1 MASKSSKV
9 SKIDAFEEAGVETL
23 EEYFAKLDE
32 GFEELKRWRIQ
43 NDKDIAKRYA
53 DAQKDAMKSAIS
65 QLAEINIKLQK
76 QGIEDVENYSH
87 VYKKK
92 LLADYEKKRKQD
104 ELKTLEEVQKYR
116 NNLETKYDKQ
126 RQAEER
132 KNREQEN
139 KERLEFYKQL
149 KEAGYTLTEA
159 QKEDEARAGSEN
171 RQTSMERG
179 IGSAI
184 SRLANAVNKLDGSV
198 DKYSQYSA
206 GINARLQGLTSI
218 AGQNK
223 LNTIEANYSLA
234 VGINP
239 YFRTETMLDNLQSL
253 VEAGIA
259 ANIEQRAFLQ
269 TAKDDIATTFDAANG
284 ALLRIIRL
292 QQSDST
298 AARLGMEAYL
308 TRFLNELV
316 QNTEYLTTT
325 FDNVQEALLEA
336 SSFMTT
342 EASTEFEYVVQK
354 WLGALTGVGLSESS
368 ATNIAQ
374 ALGALGSGNIE
385 ALSGTNLQNLLVMA
399 ASRSNFNYADLLSGG
414 LSAQSADALMRSLIE
429 YMIEIGGSGSNV
441 VKSQFA
447 QTFGLTF
454 SDLKAAEQLSSSL
467 DALSGNFLSYQG
479 MYQEL
484 GYQLNM
490 LPQRLSMG
498 TMIDTIWDNLEFGL
512 ASNIAKNP
520 ALAAIWKVT
529 SLIQE
534 NTGGINIPAIE
545 ALTVGTG
552 GMIDLNTSVENLV
565 KLGVVGLSSLGMIGD
580 LIGGLSSTFAPS
592 SMLTKLGI
600 SSSQNAIVRGTGL
613 SGRSAG
619 LSTSTSVTTR
629 TIGTSSGEDIGG
641 AALTSANDSAQEQ
654 LTNQQQEQENP
665 LDDIKKYLIDTFSG
679 QFSQLVRDV
688 NELKDKVV
696 NGEIEISNYSQDAT
710 KVGLGAGSFLF

>member
-1 MASKSSKV
+1 MASKNSKV
-9 SKIDAFEEAGVETL
+9 STIDAFEEAGVETL
-23 EEYFAKLDE
+23 DEYFAKLDE
-32 GFEELKRWRIQ
+32 GFKALVDRRIAQEKEVVRAQRQAMMNVADEFAKKQKELEMLGIT
-43 NDKDIAKRYA
+43 DV
-53 DAQKDAMKSAIS
+53 SA
-65 QLAEINIKLQK
+65 
-76 QGIEDVENYSH
+76 YR
-87 VYKKK
+87 KK
-92 LLADYEKKRKQD
+92 LLEDFEKKKRQD
-104 ELKTLEEVQKYR
+104 ELKLVQEVQKEQY
-116 NNLETKYDKQ
+116 NIKTKYDKQ
-126 RQAEER
+126 SQAEAR
-132 KNREQEN
+132 KNREKEN
-139 KERLEFYKQL
+139 KELLEFYKELRKQGV
-149 KEAGYTLTEA
+149 ELTEA
-159 QKEDEARAGSEN
+159 QKEDEARAQSEN
-171 RQTSMERG
+171 KQTSMEKG
-179 IGSAI
+179 IGTAI
-184 SRLANAVNKLDGSV
+184 SKLANAVNKLDGSV

-223 LNTIEANYSLA
+223 LNAIESTYSRA

-325 FDNVQEALLEA
+325 FDNVQEALVEA

-342 EASTEFEYVVQK
+342 QASTEFEYVVQK

-374 ALGALGSGNIE
+374 ALGALGSGNID

-414 LSAQSADALMRSLIE
+414 LSAKSADALMRSLVE
-429 YMIEIGGSGSNV
+429 YMVEIGSSNNNV

-447 QTFGLTF
+447 QTFGLTY
-454 SDLKAAEQLSSSL
+454 SDLRAAQQLSNSL

-479 MYQEL
+479 MYEEL
-484 GYQLNM
+484 SYQLNL
-490 LPQRLSMG
+490 LPQRISVGSML
-498 TMIDTIWDNLEFGL
+498 DTVWDNLEFGL

-529 SLIQE
+529 NLIQD
-534 NTGGINIPAIE
+534 NTGGINIPFIN
-545 ALTVGTG
+545 TFFG
-552 GMIDLNTSVENLV
+552 GIDLNTTVENLV

-580 LIGGLSSTFAPS
+580 LISGISSTFAPS

-600 SSSQNAIVRGTGL
+600 SSGQNAIVRGTGL

-619 LSTSTSVTTR
+619 MSTSTSVTTK

-641 AALTSANDSAQEQ
+641 AALTSANDSANEQ
-654 LTNQQQEQENP
+654 LTSQQEEDNA
-665 LDDIKKYLIDTFSG
+665 LDDIKEYLIDTFSG
-679 QFSQLVRDV
+679 QFTQLVRDV
-688 NELKDKVV
+688 GELKEKVV
-696 NGEIEISNYSQDAT
+696 NGEIEVSNYSQDASR
-710 KVGLGAGSFLF
+710 VGLGAGSLLF